1 MVDPDKVYEIIDE
14 VRAQYPD
21 ELKQA
26 RWIVKERQEM
36 LEEAE
41 KEANRILEE
50 ARDRAQA
57 LANETEVV
65 RLAEAQAAD
74 ILDKA
79 RTQEREIRLGAE
91 DYADEMLA
99 NLEVNLGKLLTA
111 VQRGRDRLQGKV
123 GGAPAPVAPRLRD
136 RRRIHDGHISG
147 RRRPDPRG
155 ARREHRGHRDDLAFD
170 TLQVGAEM
178 FAPTGPAHF
187 DVTITNTGTAIIAM
201 GTVTL
206 PVLATCARCLVE
218 FPTEIAAEVDGFY
231 VAPGHDEGIPEEQEI
246 EYIDAENHVD
256 ILPGDHGRTRARGAV
271 RAAARRGVR
280 RHLPDM
286 RRRPQRRPLQLFV
299 RNARRSSL
307 RSSPRPADRA
317 TGRR

>member
-1 MVDPDKVYEIIDE
+1 MDIMALIDRIEEIVDNARGVPFSTTNKVVDSDKIYEVVDE

-74 ILDKA
+74 IMDKA

-123 GGAPAPVAPRLRD
+123 GGGGSSGGGGVPR
-136 RRRIHDGHISG
+136 
-147 RRRPDPRG
+147 
-155 ARREHRGHRDDLAFD
+155 
-170 TLQVGAEM
+170 Q
-178 FAPTGPAHF
+178 
-187 DVTITNTGTAIIAM
+187 
-201 GTVTL
+201 
-206 PVLATCARCLVE
+206 
-218 FPTEIAAEVDGFY
+218 
-231 VAPGHDEGIPEEQEI
+231 
-246 EYIDAENHVD
+246 
-256 ILPGDHGRTRARGAV
+256 
-271 RAAARRGVR
+271 
-280 RHLPDM
+280 
-286 RRRPQRRPLQLFV
+286 
-299 RNARRSSL
+299 
-307 RSSPRPADRA
+307 
-317 TGRR
+317 

>member
-1 MVDPDKVYEIIDE
+1 MDIMALIDRIEEIVDNARGVPFSNTSKMVDSDKIYEVVDE

-123 GGAPAPVAPRLRD
+123 GGA
-136 RRRIHDGHISG
+136 
-147 RRRPDPRG
+147 
-155 ARREHRGHRDDLAFD
+155 
-170 TLQVGAEM
+170 
-178 FAPTGPAHF
+178 
-187 DVTITNTGTAIIAM
+187 
-201 GTVTL
+201 
-206 PVLATCARCLVE
+206 
-218 FPTEIAAEVDGFY
+218 
-231 VAPGHDEGIPEEQEI
+231 
-246 EYIDAENHVD
+246 
-256 ILPGDHGRTRARGAV
+256 
-271 RAAARRGVR
+271 
-280 RHLPDM
+280 
-286 RRRPQRRPLQLFV
+286 QRQ
-299 RNARRSSL
+299 
-307 RSSPRPADRA
+307 
-317 TGRR
+317 